1 MPLPFES
8 RLEDRYVRYLLG
20 LLSEEETAR
29 LDEMSVVDDEVAS
42 RLRIVEDDLVD
53 AYASGTLTGE
63 TLERFESFYLSS
75 PRRRDK
81 VTFARTFRRAV
92 DRDRAPLSRGAPSL
106 RAVVPRSRTSWK
118 LASVAAVMLLSI
130 GGLLFQEMRLRNALT
145 DARNESAAFDRRT
158 HELELQLRDQR
169 AAANLE
175 AVQKLERTPPAAE
188 IPTLAALV
196 LMPQTRATGPMAT
209 LAVPLGTDRVT
220 LELRLESNDFAEY
233 EVALKDPAASH
244 SVWRSGRVVPKSPG
258 DGPTV
263 SIAIPANLL
272 KPQHYSLELIGLSR
286 AGRSDV
292 LGSYAL
298 QIVRR

>member
-42 RLRIVEDDLVD
+42 RLRVVEDDLVD

-75 PRRRDK
+75 PRRREK

-92 DRDRAPLSRGAPSL
+92 DRDRAPQSRGAPSL
-106 RAVVPRSRTSWK
+106 RAVVRRSRTSWK
-118 LASVAAVMLLSI
+118 LASVAALMLLSI

-169 AAANLE
+169 AANLE

-188 IPTLAALV
+188 IRTLAALV
-196 LMPQTRATGPMAT
+196 LMPQTRATGPIAT

-233 EVALKDPAASH
+233 EVVLKDPAANH
-244 SVWRSGRVVPKSPG
+244 SFWRSGRVVPKSPG

>member
-20 LLSEEETAR
+20 LLSEQETAR

-42 RLRIVEDDLVD
+42 RLSVVEDDLVD

-75 PRRRDK
+75 PRRREK
-81 VTFARTFRRAV
+81 VTFARTFRRAL
-92 DRDRAPLSRGAPSL
+92 DRDRVPLSRGAPSL

-118 LASVAAVMLLSI
+118 LASVAALMLLSI
-130 GGLLFQEMRLRNALT
+130 GGLLFQEMRLRNALA

-158 HELELQLRDQR
+158 HELELQLSDQR
-169 AAANLE
+169 AANLE

-196 LMPQTRATGPMAT
+196 LMPQTRATGPIAT

-233 EVALKDPAASH
+233 EVALKDPAANH

-263 SIAIPANLL
+263 SIAVPANLL

-286 AGRSDV
+286 AGQSDV